1 MSQIKLIPTK
11 LKGKV
16 SVPPSKSLA
25 HRAIIAA
32 SLAKGISRI
41 DHIEYSQDIKATIG
55 AMEALGTIIEQHE
68 DYLII
73 NGNYTFT
80 KNNTMPG
87 VQIDCEES
95 GSTLRFMVPISL
107 VKENKVRFIGRGQLG
122 KRPLDTYYEIFERQ
136 DIGYLYRENVL
147 DLNVVGELIPVV
159 YRVPGKST

>member
-87 VQIDCEES
+87 VQIDCE
-95 GSTLRFMVPISL
+95 GI
-107 VKENKVRFIGRGQLG
+107 
-122 KRPLDTYYEIFERQ
+122 
-136 DIGYLYRENVL
+136 
-147 DLNVVGELIPVV
+147 
-159 YRVPGKST
+159 

>member
-55 AMEALGTIIEQHE
+55 AMEALEQLLNNMKIILLLTVITHLLKIIRCQESK
-68 DYLII
+68 LIV
-73 NGNYTFT
+73 
-80 KNNTMPG
+80 KN
-87 VQIDCEES
+87 QD
-95 GSTLRFMVPISL
+95 
-107 VKENKVRFIGRGQLG
+107 QLFASWF
-122 KRPLDTYYEIFERQ
+122 LF
-136 DIGYLYRENVL
+136 LL
-147 DLNVVGELIPVV
+147 
-159 YRVPGKST
+159 

>member
-107 VKENKVRFIGRGQLG
+107 AKENKVRFIGRGQLG
-122 KRPLDTYYEIFERQ
+122 KRPLDTYYEIFEKTKYWLF
-136 DIGYLYRENVL
+136 I
-147 DLNVVGELIPVV
+147 
-159 YRVPGKST
+159 S

>member
-68 DYLII
+68 DYL
-73 NGNYTFT
+73 NLTH
-80 KNNTMPG
+80 
-87 VQIDCEES
+87 
-95 GSTLRFMVPISL
+95 
-107 VKENKVRFIGRGQLG
+107 FIPFLFLI
-122 KRPLDTYYEIFERQ
+122 KI
-136 DIGYLYRENVL
+136 L
-147 DLNVVGELIPVV
+147 DLFDKHNYLLFLLIKQQITN
-159 YRVPGKST
+159 Y

>member
-107 VKENKVRFIGRGQLG
+107 AKENKVRFIGRGQ
-122 KRPLDTYYEIFERQ
+122 
-136 DIGYLYRENVL
+136 
-147 DLNVVGELIPVV
+147 
-159 YRVPGKST
+159 

>member
-73 NGNYTFT
+73 MVITHLLKIIRCQESKLIV
-80 KNNTMPG
+80 KN
-87 VQIDCEES
+87 QDQ
-95 GSTLRFMVPISL
+95 RFASWFLFLLLKKI
-107 VKENKVRFIGRGQLG
+107 K
-122 KRPLDTYYEIFERQ
+122 Y
-136 DIGYLYRENVL
+136 VL
-147 DLNVVGELIPVV
+147 
-159 YRVPGKST
+159 

>member
-87 VQIDCEES
+87 ES
-95 GSTLRFMVPISL
+95 KLIVKNQDQRFASWFLFLLLKKI
-107 VKENKVRFIGRGQLG
+107 K
-122 KRPLDTYYEIFERQ
+122 Y
-136 DIGYLYRENVL
+136 VL
-147 DLNVVGELIPVV
+147 
-159 YRVPGKST
+159 